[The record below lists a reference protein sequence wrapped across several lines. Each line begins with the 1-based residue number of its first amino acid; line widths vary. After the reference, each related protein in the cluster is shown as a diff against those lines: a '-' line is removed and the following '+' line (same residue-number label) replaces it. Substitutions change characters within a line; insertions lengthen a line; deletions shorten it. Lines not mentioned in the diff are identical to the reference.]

1 MVLEFLI
8 RRLAAIA
15 IVTLAVLLFRFWISS
30 PPPRPQVAAAGP
42 RAGLPDACA
51 AGSRAGRAMLDEKI
65 KTPDG
70 VLLTVRT
77 PKDYDPTRA
86 YPLIVVYP
94 PAGMGPRRAETF
106 YNLTTLA
113 TGRGFI
119 LAYSNHRPLT
129 REAVAAQAKVAA
141 TVQSL
146 FCVDGASITF
156 LGHSDGGTIAEGL
169 VTFARSATP
178 PPQSVVASGAGVTKS
193 DLAEA
198 GCPRIPSVMIMHNPA
213 DKLFPDFGKAAADYW
228 RTCASCSAQDA
239 QPPKSGCKEFKGCAD
254 GRRVVYCE
262 TQAPHDGWPDL
273 NAEILDFIQGKPA
286 DRKP

>member
-1 MVLEFLI
+1 MVLEFLV

-15 IVTLAVLLFRFWISS
+15 IIALAALIFRFWLSS
-30 PPPRPQVAAAGP
+30 PPPRPQVAEAGP

-51 AGSRAGRAMLDEKI
+51 AGSRTGRPVLDEKI

-70 VLLTVRT
+70 LLLTVRT

-94 PAGMGPRRAETF
+94 PTGMGPRRAETF
-106 YNLTTLA
+106 YNLTTMA
-113 TGRGFI
+113 TGRGFV
-119 LAYSNHRPLT
+119 LAYSNHKPLT

-141 TVQSL
+141 TVQKL
-146 FCVDGASITF
+146 YCVDGASITF
-156 LGHSDGGTIAEGL
+156 LGHSDGGTVAEGL
-169 VTFARSATP
+169 VTFARNATP
-178 PPQSVVASGAGVTKS
+178 PPQSVVASGAGITRA

-198 GCPRIPSVMIMHNPA
+198 ACPRIPSVMIAHNPA
-213 DKLFPDFGKAAADYW
+213 DQLFPDFGKDAAEYW
-228 RTCASCSAQDA
+228 RNCASCSASDVHTL
-239 QPPKSGCKEFKGCAD
+239 KSGCKEFRGCSD

-262 TQAPHDGWPDL
+262 TRSPHDAWPEL
-273 NAEILDFIQGKPA
+273 NAEILDFIQGKTT